1 MWSIS
6 ATIFSCVFCLLSLW
20 LHTLPLFHLECVY
33 QNIFVC
39 NNRLKSSYP
48 FSSNLL
54 SIWECSNPQ
63 MLSESNQRTICSN
76 SSRACDQNIPWFD
89 VDPCIGC
96 GTVPVFSLFTSQFHQ
111 VHFWL
116 SILLWL
122 TCHLLFLYHTPYYQ
136 KSRTLIIFDW
146 SQLWWFSDSCLSA
159 NRKYHKPM

>member
-6 ATIFSCVFCLLSLW
+6 ATIFSCVFCFMSLC

-39 NNRLKSSYP
+39 NNRLNSSYP

-63 MLSESNQRTICSN
+63 MVSESNQLTICSN

-89 VDPCIGC
+89 VDPWIGC

-122 TCHLLFLYHTPYYQ
+122 TCHLLFLYHTLYYQ
-136 KSRTLIIFDW
+136 KIRTLIIRW
-146 SQLWWFSDSCLSA
+146 SHISS
-159 NRKYHKPM
+159 NIKYV